1 MRSIGPSSEEEMV
14 LAFLKAEID
23 SAEYREVIEGALSKQ
38 GYTRAIVDDANLQN
52 PRENHARAVCLS
64 CSRGYRL
71 NDGLFRGFPNEVVWQ
86 RVSLSSEE
94 LGQTKYINQSVWV
107 TGSGGTRFVS
117 DGAKNLDAGTLLDS
131 LKAKIRAIEASVR
144 AGCRPP
150 ELILVGK
157 GDDSAL
163 VLVEGHSRA
172 TAYVR
177 AASCLTEGV
186 EAIVGLAADMD
197 GWHWY

>member
-1 MRSIGPSSEEEMV
+1 MV
-14 LAFLKAEID
+14 QAFLRAEID

-38 GYTRAIVDDANLQN
+38 GYTRALVDDANIQN
-52 PRENHARAVCLS
+52 QRENHARAVCLS

-71 NDGLFRGFPNEVVWQ
+71 NDGLFRGFPNGAVW
-86 RVSLSSEE
+86 RRASLSPQE

-107 TGSGGTRFVS
+107 IGSCGTRLVS
-117 DGAKNLDAGTLLDS
+117 DGAKNIDAGTLLDS

-157 GDDSAL
+157 VDDSAL

-177 AASCLTEGV
+177 AATYLPDGV
-186 EAIVGLAADMD
+186 EAIVGLAPDME
-197 GWHWY
+197 GWYWY